1 MKTNTFQ
8 TLFLLFALLWGFSCS
23 NPCKDVDCGNGIC
36 NKDNGG
42 CTCNSGWLKDSTG
55 KCSIQD
61 VCYNKDCVNGTCNP
75 IDASCVCNSGYE
87 QDANGLCTIAN
98 SDKFVGTWNVV
109 ENCPSGTYN
118 YDVNITKNDYNRV
131 TIRNYGNYA
140 SNFGAIPVMA
150 LIDGNDISIPLQT
163 ISFNFQSF
171 VINPTSST
179 FSNNTF
185 TLNYSVIIDG
195 NTTQTCSAVYT
206 KQ

>member
-1 MKTNTFQ
+1 M
-8 TLFLLFALLWGFSCS
+8 
-23 NPCKDVDCGNGIC
+23 
-36 NKDNGG
+36 
-42 CTCNSGWLKDSTG
+42 
-55 KCSIQD
+55 
-61 VCYNKDCVNGTCNP
+61 
-75 IDASCVCNSGYE
+75 
-87 QDANGLCTIAN
+87 
-98 SDKFVGTWNVV
+98 

-150 LIDGNDISIPLQT
+150 LIDDNDISIPLQT

-179 FSNNTF
+179 FSNNIF